1 MKLTKGKLS
10 KIMNKR
16 KQSMKRY
23 KKQRK
28 YRPAGKT
35 FRKRKPLNLHYSS
48 IKKLM
53 TPKKIEWIGGQ
64 EEEPNGKVP
73 SVVVEEGHSAVEST
87 TSEPITT
94 KQVPESAT
102 IEPATTET
110 ATTEPATTET
120 ATTEPA
126 TTETATTEPATTEPA
141 TTEPATGPTQ
151 DETSSVSSL
160 ESQPDLEPQPVPNTN
175 VEQSVVTDQ
184 SVSPQPEP
192 VASTESNANDP
203 TTIETPTNST
213 PPAESETA
221 SVPTIVKTETEQA
234 VTPQP
239 VQPNTPLEDAINYI
253 SNKIAD
259 AVVKKMG
266 TSTSDNQDAEQ
277 SIPTMAYAMQQT
289 TSNQQGGKRKTR
301 RSRHN
306 SQHVT
311 HKMYHNF

>member
-1 MKLTKGKLS
+1 
-10 KIMNKR
+10 
-16 KQSMKRY
+16 MKRY

-48 IKKLM
+48 IKKM
-53 TPKKIEWIGGQ
+53 VIPKKIEWIGGQ
-64 EEEPNGKVP
+64 EEESSGKVP
-73 SVVVEEGHSAVEST
+73 SVVVEEGHSAVESAT
-87 TSEPITT
+87 TETATT
-94 KQVPESAT
+94 
-102 IEPATTET
+102 EPATTET
-110 ATTEPATTET
+110 ATTETATTETATTEPATTETATTETATTEPATTEPATTET

-126 TTETATTEPATTEPA
+126 TTETATTEPA

>member
-28 YRPAGKT
+28 YRHAGKT

-48 IKKLM
+48 IKKLV

-64 EEEPNGKVP
+64 EEEPSGKVP
-73 SVVVEEGHSAVEST
+73 SIVVEEGHSASTSAPVAEPTIVKTELKPEPASEST
-87 TSEPITT
+87 SVPTIVRPEESMASVPTIVKPET
-94 KQVPESAT
+94 KLAP
-102 IEPATTET
+102 EPATEPTIVKTET
-110 ATTEPATTET
+110 EQSMTTEPTIVKTETELATEPATEPTIVRPEESM
-120 ATTEPA
+120 ATEP
-126 TTETATTEPATTEPA
+126 
-141 TTEPATGPTQ
+141 
-151 DETSSVSSL
+151 
-160 ESQPDLEPQPVPNTN
+160 
-175 VEQSVVTDQ
+175 
-184 SVSPQPEP
+184 
-192 VASTESNANDP
+192 
-203 TTIETPTNST
+203 TIEPESEPTSVPT
-213 PPAESETA
+213 IVRPEETETA

>member
-48 IKKLM
+48 IKKLV

-73 SVVVEEGHSAVEST
+73 SVVVAEGHSAVEST

-110 ATTEPATTET
+110 ATTEPATTE
-120 ATTEPA
+120 
-126 TTETATTEPATTEPA
+126 
-141 TTEPATGPTQ
+141 PATGPTQ

-160 ESQPDLEPQPVPNTN
+160 ESQHDLEPQPVPNTN

-213 PPAESETA
+213 PPAESVTA